1 MNAKDSVTL
10 TATDIAA
17 TGKDSKTTITA
28 GNDITLNTVTQL
40 HGGDISLNA
49 GRDMNATAATVDA
62 KNALTVTAGRDI
74 TIQSGKDVSDLTEH
88 SKQTSKGLLDL
99 FPFFSAAILTE
110 GSNSVIQQRVDK
122 YKEIK
127 DESK

>member
-1 MNAKDSVTL
+1 
-10 TATDIAA
+10 
-17 TGKDSKTTITA
+17 
-28 GNDITLNTVTQL
+28 
-40 HGGDISLNA
+40 
-49 GRDMNATAATVDA
+49 MNATAATVDA